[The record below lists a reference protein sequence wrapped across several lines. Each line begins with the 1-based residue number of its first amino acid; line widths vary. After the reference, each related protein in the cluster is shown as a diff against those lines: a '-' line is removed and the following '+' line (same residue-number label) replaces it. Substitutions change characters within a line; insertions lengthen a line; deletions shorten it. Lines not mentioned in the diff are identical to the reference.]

1 MKNYRL
7 LFILFL
13 LGTATTF
20 GGSIT
25 NGFITG
31 ASVGFTSGFIG
42 SAGNAW
48 VNGASLRTGIKQSLI
63 GAGIGAVIGG
73 SIGAISKG
81 VQYKKQYSIFA
92 KGNTTLGVNEG
103 DPVPATND
111 FLLKA
116 QRAWYKDAPM
126 DNIDVFSI
134 ENIPEK
140 RLKSLDASNAR
151 AVTVTKSVG
160 GKFTGRS
167 SVYFHPVRAVSSAK
181 QLFLTMGHELMHVS
195 QYTTLI
201 GHSSSLISLKGFQ
214 NMLDY
219 YAYSYEAILGG
230 E

>member
-63 GAGIGAVIGG
+63 VAGIGA
-73 SIGAISKG
+73 
-81 VQYKKQYSIFA
+81 
-92 KGNTTLGVNEG
+92 GNTTLGVNEG

-201 GHSSSLISLKGFQ
+201 GQSSSLMSLKGFQ